1 MKNLQSY
8 FFPNRKQELSETHAQ
23 IANFP
28 EIHLTAA
35 ITAERLFIGSNKDLL
50 KDAEGLFVTISQ
62 FLG

>member
-1 MKNLQSY
+1 
-8 FFPNRKQELSETHAQ
+8 LSETHAQ
-23 IANFP
+23 IANFL

-62 FLG
+62 LLG